1 MSSNLSKTLHNAPR
15 ARPAGRSA
23 RISRDVMQATLEIL
37 SEEGAGDLSFEK
49 VAVRA
54 KVNRATLYRRW
65 ENKARLLSW
74 VLMAYMEENA
84 PTPDT
89 GSLEDD
95 LVAMMLSLDE
105 VMNSPMATA
114 FFQVMSVD
122 AGRDDTVAD
131 AVKTFWRRRFELAD
145 GMVEK
150 AIERSELPAD
160 VDRQFLLDQ
169 VFGPFFYRLIRRA
182 PPVTPQ
188 LAHRLVA
195 HALSGY
201 PPGSASD
208 SE

>member
-1 MSSNLSKTLHNAPR
+1 MSSNLSETLHNAPR

-23 RISRDVMQATLEIL
+23 RISHDVMQATLEVL
-37 SEEGAGDLSFEK
+37 GEEGAGGLSFEK
-49 VAVRA
+49 VAARA
-54 KVNRATLYRRW
+54 KINRATLYRRW

-105 VMNSPMATA
+105 VMSSPMATA

-122 AGRDDTVAD
+122 ARRDDAVAD

-145 GMVEK
+145 AMIEK
-150 AIERSELPAD
+150 AIQRGELPHD
-160 VDRQFLLDQ
+160 VDRQFLFDQ
-169 VFGPFFYRLIRRA
+169 VFGPFFYRLIRQA
-182 PPVTPQ
+182 PPITRQ
-188 LAHRLVA
+188 LAHRLVV
-195 HALSGY
+195 HTLSGCR
-201 PPGSASD
+201 PGSASG